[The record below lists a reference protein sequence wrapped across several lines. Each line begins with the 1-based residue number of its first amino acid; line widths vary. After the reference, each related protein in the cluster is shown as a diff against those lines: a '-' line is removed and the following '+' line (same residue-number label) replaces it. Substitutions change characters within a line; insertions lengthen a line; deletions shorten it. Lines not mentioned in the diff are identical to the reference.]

1 MGWSHCENGH
11 APNTTQINYKL
22 GAKPTTERLLYM
34 TWGRTLKNALT
45 SVGVESK
52 FSVWSKIAQDRQKWR
67 KRIRGEND
75 EENDKTIR

>member
-1 MGWSHCENGH
+1 
-11 APNTTQINYKL
+11 
-22 GAKPTTERLLYM
+22 M

-67 KRIRGEND
+67 KIIRGEND
-75 EENDKTIR
+75 EENDKTLR